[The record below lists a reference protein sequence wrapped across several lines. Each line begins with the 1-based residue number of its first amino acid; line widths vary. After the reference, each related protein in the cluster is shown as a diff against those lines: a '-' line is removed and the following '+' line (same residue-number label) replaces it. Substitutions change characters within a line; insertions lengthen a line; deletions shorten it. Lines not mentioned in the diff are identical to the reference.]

1 VDFEKEK
8 IMERLAGGK
17 SDVNVM
23 HYLQGIQ
30 FPAKK
35 DDIVHAARKSGAPT
49 DVIGAL
55 GQLPANEF
63 ANEREL
69 IDAYPHLE

>member
-1 VDFEKEK
+1 
-8 IMERLAGGK
+8 MERLAGGK
-17 SDVNVM
+17 TDANVLR
-23 HYLQGIQ
+23 YLQGTK

-35 DDIVHAARKSGAPT
+35 DDLVHAARKSGAPN

-55 GQLPANEF
+55 SQLPSNEF